1 MEQRSFSE
9 KNDMTAGVE
18 WKKLLLFALPIMAGQ
33 FLQQLYNT
41 VDGIVVGNFVSDAAL
56 GSVGACT
63 SLAFLFLAF
72 SIGFGNGCG
81 IVIAQLY
88 GAQRMDELKR
98 AVSTALLLLT
108 GMGVL
113 ALLIGY
119 FGTHWFITGLMNVKG
134 DALIQMSVSYFSIYS
149 LGLVFQF
156 AYNCVASILR
166 AVGDSRATLYFLCV
180 SAVMN
185 LVLDV
190 LFVAAFDWGVAGA
203 AVATVLSQL
212 ACVVVCFIYMFSKYP
227 FFRFQRGEFRFDAQQ
242 GLLCLEMGI
251 PMTLQH
257 CIISFGNVLMQRLVN
272 HFGETTMAAFT
283 CGLRIENYCMVPA
296 LSLNS
301 AMSMFTGQNIGARRL
316 DRVERCWK
324 STVKLALGITF
335 VIATVLFFG
344 AYPLAGLFG
353 VEGESLK
360 QAVEY
365 IRFISYMML
374 FFSVYQTTIG
384 LIQGSGDALYAMFCS
399 LITLTS
405 RVSLAYVLVFCFD
418 FGYSVIWHTIPVG
431 WILGLV
437 LSLIRY
443 RAGTWKRKQIV
454 GGSERE

>member
-1 MEQRSFSE
+1 MERRSFSE
-9 KNDMTAGVE
+9 KNDMTSGVE

-41 VDGIVVGNFVSDAAL
+41 VDGIVVGKYIGDAAL

-72 SIGFGNGCG
+72 SIGFGNGSG

-98 AVSTALLLLT
+98 AVATALMLLT
-108 GMGVL
+108 GMGVI

-119 FGTHWFITGLMNVKG
+119 FGTHWFVTGLMNVRG
-134 DALIQMSVSYFSIYS
+134 DHLIRLSTTYFSIYA

-180 SAVMN
+180 SAVLN
-185 LVLDV
+185 LVLDI
-190 LFVAAFDWGVAGA
+190 LFVAKFQWGVAGA
-203 AVATVLSQL
+203 AIATVLSQFV
-212 ACVVVCFIYMFSKYP
+212 CVVVCFVYMFGKYP
-227 FFRFQRGEFRFDAQQ
+227 FFRFKKGEFRFDPRQC
-242 GLLCLEMGI
+242 LLCLEMGV

-301 AMSMFTGQNIGARRL
+301 AMSMFTGQNIGAGRL

-324 STVKLALGITF
+324 GTVKLAMGITF
-335 VIATVLFFG
+335 AIATVLFVG

-353 VEGESLK
+353 VEGESLR

-365 IRFISYMML
+365 IRFISYLMV

-384 LIQGSGDALYAMFCS
+384 LIQGSGDALYAMLCS

-405 RVSLAYVLVFCFD
+405 RVSLAYLLVFCFD

-431 WILGLV
+431 WLLGLV

-443 RAGTWKRKQIV
+443 RAGVWRRKTII
-454 GGSERE
+454 GGSEVA

>member
-1 MEQRSFSE
+1 MENRSFSE
-9 KNDMTAGVE
+9 KNDMTTGVE

-72 SIGFGNGCG
+72 SIGFGNGSG

-119 FGTHWFITGLMNVKG
+119 FGTYWFVTGLMNVEG
-134 DALIQMSVSYFSIYS
+134 EELVRMSVTYFSIYS

-190 LFVAAFDWGVAGA
+190 LFVAVFDWGVAGA
-203 AVATVLSQL
+203 AVATVLSQFV
-212 ACVVVCFIYMFSKYP
+212 CVVVCFIYMFGKYP
-227 FFRFQRGEFRFDAQQ
+227 FFRFRRGEFRFDAQQ

-301 AMSMFTGQNIGARRL
+301 AMSMFTGQNIGAKRL

-324 STVKLALGITF
+324 SSAKLAAGITF
-335 VIATVLFFG
+335 VIATVLFLG
-344 AYPLAGLFG
+344 AVPLAELFG
-353 VEGESLK
+353 VEGDSLR

-365 IRFISYMML
+365 IRFISYMMV

-399 LITLTS
+399 LTTLTS
-405 RVSLAYVLVFCFD
+405 RVSLAYILVFCFD

-431 WILGLV
+431 WLLGLV
-437 LSLIRY
+437 LSLLRY
-443 RAGTWKRKQIV
+443 RAGTWKSKTIT
-454 GGSERE
+454 GGTEVE

>member
-1 MEQRSFSE
+1 MAQRAFSE
-9 KNDMTAGVE
+9 KNDMTAGTE

-72 SIGFGNGCG
+72 SIGFGNGSG

-113 ALLIGY
+113 ALIIGY
-119 FGTHWFITGLMNVKG
+119 FGTHWFVTGLMNVEG
-134 DALIQMSVSYFSIYS
+134 DELIRLSTAYFSIYS

-180 SAVMN
+180 SAVLN
-185 LVLDV
+185 LILDV
-190 LFVAAFDWGVAGA
+190 LFVAGFRWGVAGA
-203 AVATVLSQL
+203 AVATVISQFV
-212 ACVVVCFIYMFSKYP
+212 CVVVCFIYMFGKYP
-227 FFRFQRGEFRFDAQQ
+227 FFRFKKGEFRFDMGQC
-242 GLLCLEMGI
+242 LLCLKMGV

-301 AMSMFTGQNIGARRL
+301 AMSMFTGQNIGAKRP

-324 STVKLALGITF
+324 GTVKLAVGITF
-335 VIATVLFFG
+335 VISTVLFVG

-353 VEGESLK
+353 VEGASLR

-365 IRFISYMML
+365 IRFISYMMV

-405 RVSLAYVLVFCFD
+405 RVSLAYILVFCFD

-437 LSLIRY
+437 LSLLRY
-443 RAGTWKRKQIV
+443 HAGTWKKKLIV
-454 GGSERE
+454 GDDPHE